1 MTTKEQAE
9 QDYMAGMKYKDI
21 AAKYEVTINT
31 VKSWKTRGKWV
42 REKGAHKNKKGAHKN
57 EPIEVVQ
64 EVVEEP
70 ENYEYGL
77 TPKQRKFAD
86 EYIKTGNA
94 THSAISAGYSEK
106 TAAVVGGEN
115 LRKPYIKKYIDS
127 HLNELSKSTIMGA
140 EEAMKFLTSVV
151 RGEVKE
157 TVVIGGKYGLEETE
171 KEADIKTRISAT
183 KELLKRHPENDKL
196 TAVQVRKLEAEA
208 DIAEAKAKEMAIE
221 QSDIQTEIEFVF
233 DRGGDYEED

>member
-9 QDYMAGMKYKDI
+9 QDYLAGMKYKDI
-21 AAKYEVTINT
+21 AAKHDVTINT

-42 REKGAHKNKKGAHKN
+42 REKGAHKSEKGAHKN
-57 EPIEVVQ
+57 EPVERVQ

-70 ENYEYGL
+70 ETDDHGL
-77 TPKQRKFAD
+77 TSKQRKFAD
-86 EYIKTGNA
+86 EYIRTGNA
-94 THSAISAGYSEK
+94 TQSAISAGYSEK

-115 LRKPYIKKYIDS
+115 LRKPYIKRYIDS

-140 EEAMKFLTSVV
+140 QEAMEFLTSIA

-157 TVVIGGKYGLEETE
+157 TVIVGGAFGVTETE
-171 KEADIKTRISAT
+171 KEADIKTRIKAT

-196 TAVQVRKLEAEA
+196 TAAQVRKLEAEA
-208 DIAEAKAKEMAIE
+208 DIAEAKAKEMATE
-221 QSDIQTEIEFVF
+221 QADIQSEIEFVF
-233 DRGGDYEED
+233 DRGATDETN